1 MADEIQGLAV
11 KVNITDELFTQGISK
26 INSSM
31 KLLQS
36 EFKASSE
43 GLKGFGNDAQQLGN
57 KQEYLNKA
65 IQLQEQKVKQLKDA
79 YEKSKSEC
87 GEFANS
93 TMNAGTKVNGA
104 VAQLSKMQNELK
116 QVDEELQKSGKEADE
131 QGNVFTK
138 LGDKVKS
145 AFSGMGEYIKQG
157 IGLAIG
163 GDIWDKAKEGIGSV
177 VTFSNDLQ
185 VSLNSLQSATGAT
198 GTEMGSLKQVMLDI
212 YNDNFGSGFDDIS
225 ESLANIKQQT
235 GLSGDSLKELTE
247 KALLVRDAF
256 DMDVNES
263 VRSAN
268 MMMKQFG
275 LSGDEAYNLIAQG
288 AQNGLNKNDDLLDS
302 VNEYSVHFKQL
313 GLDGTDMF
321 NMLKNGSAS
330 GTFSVDKLGDS
341 IKEFGIR
348 VKDGSTTTKEG
359 FQSIGL
365 NSDEMA
371 IKFSQGGET
380 AKKAFEETTTA
391 LLSIKDPIAQNT
403 AGVNLFGTMWEDLG
417 VKGISALT
425 NMNGSISTTKDALT
439 QINNV
444 KYNDIGSAFKGI
456 KRNIETG
463 ILVPIGDKLL
473 PKLNEFGQ
481 WFQSNMPNIK
491 QQFSGLFDKLSPVFD
506 ALGTGFTLLI
516 SNINTVI
523 PLIITFGATFA
534 ALKIAGVIQMIATA
548 FSTFALEIM
557 TGSSLMTAF
566 NAVCSVNPISL
577 IVIAIGALVAGI
589 VLLYNKCEWFRNG
602 VNGIWTWMK
611 NLFTVTIPQA
621 FNTVI
626 NFFQNNWKEL
636 LLLIVNPISGGFALL
651 YKNCDGFREFIN
663 NFIEIVKNLF
673 INGWNGIVSFF
684 TTTIPQWINNICTW
698 FGELPNKLAEI
709 LGNVVGTIA
718 SWGVNVWTYLSTNVP
733 IWINGIVTFF
743 SQLPSKIWT
752 FLADVVNKITQWGSS
767 ILSYIATNVP
777 VWINNIATFFSQL
790 PAKIWTWL
798 VNVVNNVKT
807 WGTNMLSEAKTGMT
821 NVFNGIVNTFTNLPS
836 KMAEIG
842 KNIVQGI
849 KNGIKSAWDNMTGWI
864 GGLCDSFTKG
874 VKEKFDIHSPSRVF
888 RDQIGAMLAQG
899 IGVGFEGEMPTINQN
914 ISKTLDGTIKI
925 ANLSSLNNL
934 KSSDKISNNNSGN
947 NNQPIIVYT
956 TSITQLDGK
965 EISRT
970 TTKEVLNNLNRNSK
984 NNNVANGRSKLR
996 YV

>member
-11 KVNITDELFTQGISK
+11 KVNITDELFTQGIGK

-43 GLKGFGNDAQQLGN
+43 GLKGFGNDVQQLGG

-65 IQLQEQKVKQLKDA
+65 IQLQEQKVKQLKEA

-104 VAQLSKMQNELK
+104 VAQLAKMQNELK

-235 GLSGDSLKELTE
+235 GLSGEALKELTE

-256 DMDVNES
+256 DMDVSES

-313 GLDGTDMF
+313 GLDATDMF

-341 IKEFGIR
+341 VKEFGIR
-348 VKDGSTTTKEG
+348 VKDGSNTTKEG
-359 FQSIGL
+359 FQAIGL

-371 IKFSQGGET
+371 NKFVQGGDT
-380 AKKAFEETTTA
+380 AKKAFEETTSA
-391 LLSIKDPIAQNT
+391 LLNMKDPILQNT

-425 NMNGSISTTKDALT
+425 NMNGSISMTKDALT

-444 KYNDIGSAFKGI
+444 KYNDIGSAFEGI

-463 ILVPIGDKLL
+463 VLVPIGDKLL

-481 WFQSNMPNIK
+481 WFQANMPTIK
-491 QQFSGLFDKLSPVFD
+491 EQFSNAFNMISPIFDVLGQGF
-506 ALGTGFTLLI
+506 ALII
-516 SNINTVI
+516 SNINTII
-523 PLIITFGATFA
+523 PLVVTFGATFA

-566 NAVCSVNPISL
+566 NAVCSANPISL

-589 VLLYNKCEWFRNG
+589 VLLYNKCDWFRNG
-602 VNGIWTWMK
+602 VNAIWVWMQ

-621 FNTVI
+621 FNVVI
-626 NFFQNNWKEL
+626 SFFQNNWKEI

-663 NFIEIVKNLF
+663 NFVETVKNLF
-673 INGWNGIVSFF
+673 INGWNGIANFF

-698 FGELPNKLAEI
+698 FSELPTKLAFI
-709 LGNVVGTIA
+709 LGEVVGTIA
-718 SWGVNVWTYLSTNVP
+718 S
-733 IWINGIVTFF
+733 
-743 SQLPSKIWT
+743 
-752 FLADVVNKITQWGSS
+752 
-767 ILSYIATNVP
+767 
-777 VWINNIATFFSQL
+777 
-790 PAKIWTWL
+790 
-798 VNVVNNVKT
+798 

-821 NVFNGIVNTFTNLPS
+821 NVFNGIVNTFTKLPG
-836 KMAEIG
+836 KMLDIG
-842 KNIVQGI
+842 KNIVDGIKQGI
-849 KNGIKSAWDNMTGWI
+849 KNAWDNMTGWI

-899 IGVGFEGEMPTINQN
+899 IGVGFEGEMPTINQS

-925 ANLSSLNNL
+925 ANLNSL
-934 KSSDKISNNNSGN
+934 KSSDKISNNNN
-947 NNQPIIVYT
+947 NSSNQPIIVYT
-956 TSITQLDGK
+956 TNITQLDGK

>member
-1 MADEIQGLAV
+1 MADEIQGLSV

-43 GLKGFGNDAQQLGN
+43 GLKGFGNDAQQLGS

-65 IQLQEQKVKQLKDA
+65 IQLQEQKVKQLKEA

-235 GLSGDSLKELTE
+235 GLSGDALKELTE

-256 DMDVNES
+256 DMEVNES

-313 GLDGTDMF
+313 GLDATDMF

-341 IKEFGIR
+341 VKEFGIR
-348 VKDGSTTTKEG
+348 VKDGSQTTDDAFALLGINT
-359 FQSIGL
+359 
-365 NSDEMA
+365 SDIED
-371 IKFSQGGET
+371 KFLKGGES
-380 AKKAFEETTTA
+380 AKQAFAETTQA
-391 LLSIKDPIAQNT
+391 LLEMKDPFEQNI

-444 KYNDIGSAFKGI
+444 KYNDIGSAFEGI

-463 ILVPIGDKLL
+463 VLVPIGDKLL

-491 QQFSGLFDKLSPVFD
+491 EQFSNAFDRLSPIFD
-506 ALGTGFTLLI
+506 ALGQGLTLII
-516 SNINTVI
+516 SNINTII
-523 PLIITFGATFA
+523 PLVATFGATFA
-534 ALKIAGVIQMIATA
+534 ALKIAGIIQMAITA
-548 FSTFALEIM
+548 FTSFKLAIM
-557 TGSSLMTAF
+557 AGSGVMTAF

-602 VNGIWTWMK
+602 VNGIWAWMK

-663 NFIEIVKNLF
+663 NFVETVKNLF
-673 INGWNGIVSFF
+673 INGWNEIVNFF
-684 TTTIPQWINNICTW
+684 TTTVPSWLENMKNW
-698 FGELPNKLAEI
+698 FLELPNKLAEG
-709 LGNVVGTIA
+709 LGQAVGTVM
-718 SWGVNVWTYLSTNVP
+718 SWGINVWNYLSTNVP
-733 IWINGIVTFF
+733 IWISNVGTFF
-743 SQLPSKIWT
+743 MNLPSVLWNAFVQANVK
-752 FLADVVNKITQWGSS
+752 LAEWGVQVINYIT
-767 ILSYIATNVP
+767 TNVP
-777 VWINNIATFFSQL
+777 NWINNISNFFSQL
-790 PAKIWTWL
+790 PAKIWTFL
-798 VNVVNNVKT
+798 LQVVTNITT
-807 WGTNMLSEAKTGMT
+807 WGSNMLNEAKTGMT
-821 NVFNGIVNTFTNLPS
+821 NVYNGIVDTFKNLPS
-836 KMAEIG
+836 KMLDIG
-842 KNIVQGI
+842 KNIVDGL
-849 KNGIKSAWDNMTGWI
+849 KNGISNAWSNLKSWM
-864 GGLCDSFTKG
+864 GGLCNDFIKG

-888 RDQIGAMLAQG
+888 RDQVGAMLAQG
-899 IGVGFEGEMPTINQN
+899 IGVGFEGEMPSINQN

-925 ANLSSLNNL
+925 ANLSSLNSL
-934 KSSDKISNNNSGN
+934 KSSDKISNNNGGN
-947 NNQPIIVYT
+947 NNQPIIVYM

-965 EISRT
+965 EISKT

-984 NNNVANGRSKLR
+984 NNNVANGRSKLK